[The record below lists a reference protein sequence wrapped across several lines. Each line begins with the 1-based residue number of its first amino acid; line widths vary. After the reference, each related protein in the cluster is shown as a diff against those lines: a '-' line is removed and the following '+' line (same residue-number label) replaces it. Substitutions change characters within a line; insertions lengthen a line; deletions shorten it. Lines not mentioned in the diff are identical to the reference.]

1 MGHHIGSMPSR
12 NQTSKYR
19 KSVGNGQTPSIS
31 EEEGI
36 GTRNSNM
43 STESRSC
50 AGSEK
55 SNTVGGCNNNEPLTS
70 IMADNSCMTD
80 SSSNPTESRSLI
92 SLTRGVKDEDC
103 NESMTVSIAA
113 ADSNKSISSANSR
126 LREPD
131 ENANRHE
138 GNIIEKDTRRTEQPQ
153 QKHTTQTTGKD
164 SRREK
169 SIALFGVRPQ
179 KRSVG
184 KDVKKK
190 TKKNDQAIALLGK
203 AQVSAP
209 DIREKKYKER
219 KAELS
224 TSLLNGNRKKKPQQ
238 QQKKGKKEEDKKTTK
253 RAERKTKLSQ
263 TLF

>member
-55 SNTVGGCNNNEPLTS
+55 SNTIGGCKNNEPLTS
-70 IMADNSCMTD
+70 IMADYSCMTD

-92 SLTRGVKDEDC
+92 SLTRSVKDEDC
-103 NESMTVSIAA
+103 NESMTVSIVA

-131 ENANRHE
+131 KNANRHE
-138 GNIIEKDTRRTEQPQ
+138 GNIIEKDARRTKQPP
-153 QKHTTQTTGKD
+153 QKRTTQTTEKD

-169 SIALFGVRPQ
+169 SIALFGVWQQ

-184 KDVKKK
+184 KDGKKK
-190 TKKNDQAIALLGK
+190 TKKNDQSIALLGNTP
-203 AQVSAP
+203 VSAATN
-209 DIREKKYKER
+209 IREKKYKAR

-238 QQKKGKKEEDKKTTK
+238 QQKKGTKEEGKKTK

-263 TLF
+263 TL